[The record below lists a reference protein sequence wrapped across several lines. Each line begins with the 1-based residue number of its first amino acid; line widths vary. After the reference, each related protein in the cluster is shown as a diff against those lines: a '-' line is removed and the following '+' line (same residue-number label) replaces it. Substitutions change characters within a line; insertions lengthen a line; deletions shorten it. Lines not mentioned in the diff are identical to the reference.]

1 MKRLNKHLREP
12 ANFYTHVVPAIWA
25 IPGALLLFYQSTST
39 AQRFAAV
46 VYGICTVVLFGI
58 SATYHGYPKTEKQV
72 RFWQK
77 FDHCC
82 IYLMIAGSY
91 TPTTLLVFEG
101 WIRWTLFSVV
111 WLIAL
116 TGCTIKIF
124 NRLKHRGLSLFI
136 YISMGLLIVPL
147 LSKMAEK
154 LPFDAIMWLLVGGV
168 FYIGGTFFYYQD
180 KAYNRFVHS
189 HEVWHVFVVAG
200 ALSHYVYNYAY
211 LFTPHLA

>member
-1 MKRLNKHLREP
+1 MKQLNKRLREP
-12 ANFYTHVVPAIWA
+12 VNFYTHFIPAVLA
-25 IPGALLLFYQSTST
+25 IPAALVLFYQSIST
-39 AQRFAAV
+39 TQQIAAV
-46 VYGICTVVLFGI
+46 VYGMCTLVLFSI
-58 SATYHGYPKTEKQV
+58 SATYHGYPTTEKQI

-101 WIRWTLFSVV
+101 NTRWTLFSIV

-116 TGCTIKIF
+116 VGCAIKIF
-124 NRLKHRGLSLFI
+124 NRLQHKGISLFV

-147 LSKMAEK
+147 LNQMAER
-154 LPFDAIMWLLVGGV
+154 LPFEAIMWLLLGGV
-168 FYIGGTFFYYQD
+168 FYIGGTFFYYKD
-180 KAYNRFVHS
+180 KRYNQFVHS
-189 HEVWHVFVVAG
+189 HEIWHLFVVAG

-211 LFTPHLA
+211 LFIPNLA